1 MERATSRSVNGLRL
15 LTALASIVIIIGG
28 LKLAADLVLPVILAF
43 FLAVVSFPILRT
55 LRERGLPRFPAVL
68 LTVIV
73 DIGILSP
80 VVMIGLNLATEFQ
93 EKFEYYN
100 LGLAQRADEFQ
111 TWVKAEFDY
120 ELKVEPAE
128 VMQGIESFVVGF
140 LGGAAEFLKDFTFV
154 LIILIF
160 FLTEAG
166 GFGRKMGAIKFA
178 RGPDLSRFAEA
189 AKDIQKY
196 LGIKTVISGITGIF
210 AGLLTW
216 QLGLDFAL
224 LWGMVTFSFNYI
236 PAIGSI
242 MASIPPT
249 LLALVDKTP
258 GVACLVLLG
267 FLAINMLLGNFIE
280 PMLLGRKFGISVS
293 MVVLSVVFW
302 GWMWGLIG
310 MFLAVPLTMLLKVAL
325 DNSSEFQWLSV
336 AMGKHDRGAMEED
349 SG

>member
-1 MERATSRSVNGLRL
+1 MRMLSV
-15 LTALASIVIIIGG
+15 LASIVIIIGG
-28 LKLAADLVLPVILAF
+28 LKLGADLLLPVILAF
-43 FLAVVSFPILRT
+43 FLAVVSLPILRT
-55 LRERGLPRFPAVL
+55 LRERGFPRFPAVL
-68 LTVIV
+68 LTVII

-93 EKFEYYN
+93 EKFDYYN
-100 LGLAQRADEFQ
+100 QGLANRAEEFQ
-111 TWVKAEFDY
+111 GWVKEEFDY
-120 ELKVEPAE
+120 ELKVEPEE
-128 VMQGIESFVVGF
+128 VMQGVETFVVGF

-166 GFGRKMGAIKFA
+166 GFGRKMGAIRQA

-196 LGIKTVISGITGIF
+196 LGIKTVVSVVTGIL

-224 LWGMVTFSFNYI
+224 LWGMVAFSFNYI

-242 MASIPPT
+242 IASIPPT
-249 LLALVDKTP
+249 LLALVDQTP

-302 GWMWGLIG
+302 GWIWGLIG
-310 MFLAVPLTMLLKVAL
+310 MFLAVPLTILLKVAL
-325 DNSSEFQWLSV
+325 DNSTEFQWLSV
-336 AMGKHDRGAMEED
+336 AMGKHDRVVTEED
-349 SG
+349 AG

>member
-1 MERATSRSVNGLRL
+1 MERRTSRSISGLRL
-15 LTALASIVIIIGG
+15 LSALASIVIIIGG

-43 FLAVVSFPILRT
+43 FLAVVSLPILKA

-93 EKFEYYN
+93 DKFDYYN
-100 LGLAQRADEFQ
+100 QGLAQRADEFQ
-111 TWVKAEFDY
+111 GWVKVEFDY
-120 ELKVEPAE
+120 ELKVEPEA
-128 VMQGIESFVVGF
+128 VMQGIETFVVGF

-166 GFGRKMGAIKFA
+166 GFGRKMGAIKLA

-196 LGIKTVISGITGIF
+196 LGIKTVVSAITGVL

-224 LWGMVTFSFNYI
+224 LWAMVAFSFNYI

-242 MASIPPT
+242 IASIPPT

-258 GVACLVLLG
+258 GVVCLVLLG

-302 GWMWGLIG
+302 GWIWGLIG
-310 MFLAVPLTMLLKVAL
+310 MFLAVPLTILLKVAL
-325 DNSSEFQWLSV
+325 DNSAEFQWLSV
-336 AMGKHDRGAMEED
+336 AMGKHDRGVEED
-349 SG
+349 PG